1 MRKSFPLTFVSFYRV
16 PTGDG
21 VNNAMHDSVDL
32 ARHIISHGI
41 NDLESATLAY
51 EEAVRLR
58 AMATIQKGHWM
69 TRHMFLAAGPQE
81 MLAAMG
87 AEGRD

>member
-1 MRKSFPLTFVSFYRV
+1 
-16 PTGDG
+16 
-21 VNNAMHDSVDL
+21 MHDSADL

-51 EEAVRLR
+51 EEAMRPR
-58 AMATIQKGHWM
+58 AVATIQKGHWM
-69 TRHMFLAAGPQE
+69 THHMLLAEGPEE

-87 AEGRD
+87 AGGGDE